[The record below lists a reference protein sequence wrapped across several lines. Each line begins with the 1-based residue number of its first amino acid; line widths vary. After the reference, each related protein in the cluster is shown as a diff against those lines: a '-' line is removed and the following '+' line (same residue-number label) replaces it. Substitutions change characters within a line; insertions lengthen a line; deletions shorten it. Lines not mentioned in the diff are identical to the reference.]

1 MKTLLVIFTCLFS
14 LPSVAANYQQCVND
28 DRSELCQAYLK
39 GMSDAK
45 ATVVK
50 TTTVDNEST
59 FRQRALEQR
68 GGERVRNLERQQR

>member
-1 MKTLLVIFTCLFS
+1 MKTLLVIITCLFS
-14 LPSVAANYQQCVND
+14 LPSVAADYQQCING
-28 DRSELCQAYLK
+28 DRSELCQAYLQ
-39 GMSDAK
+39 GINDAK

-68 GGERVRNLERQQR
+68 GGERVRNLERQQH

>member
-1 MKTLLVIFTCLFS
+1 MKTLLVVITCLFS
-14 LPSVAANYQQCVND
+14 LPSVAADYQQCTNG
-28 DRSELCQAYLK
+28 DRSEVCQAYLQ
-39 GMSDAK
+39 GINDAK

-50 TTTVDNEST
+50 TTTVRESS

>member
-1 MKTLLVIFTCLFS
+1 MKTLLVIITCLFS
-14 LPSVAANYQQCVND
+14 LPSVAADYQQCING
-28 DRSELCQAYLK
+28 DRSELCQAYLQ
-39 GMSDAK
+39 GINDAK

>member
-1 MKTLLVIFTCLFS
+1 MKTLLVIITCLFS
-14 LPSVAANYQQCVND
+14 LPSIAADYQQCING
-28 DRSELCQAYLK
+28 DRSELCQAYLQ
-39 GMSDAK
+39 GINDAK

-68 GGERVRNLERQQR
+68 GGERVRNLERQQH